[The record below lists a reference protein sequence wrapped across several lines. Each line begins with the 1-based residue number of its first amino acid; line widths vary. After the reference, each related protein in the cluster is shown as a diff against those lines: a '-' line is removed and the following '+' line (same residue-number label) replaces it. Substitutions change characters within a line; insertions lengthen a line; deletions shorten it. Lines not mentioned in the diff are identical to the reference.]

1 MFNKTIERKGAELTE
16 VFLKSLYLYLNA
28 KNPITKIVIFNIIG
42 LVFLILNYFVSH
54 TMSLCSIIHG
64 QTLILVYFSK

>member
-1 MFNKTIERKGAELTE
+1 MFNKTIERKGVELSE
-16 VFLKSLYLYLNA
+16 VFLKSLYLNA